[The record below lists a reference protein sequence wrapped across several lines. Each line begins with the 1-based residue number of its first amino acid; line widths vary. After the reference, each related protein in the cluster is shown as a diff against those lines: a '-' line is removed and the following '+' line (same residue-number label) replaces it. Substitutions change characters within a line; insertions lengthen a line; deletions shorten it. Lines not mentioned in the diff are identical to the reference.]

1 MGCSVLVASRAVN
14 ESVLRP
20 MRMIV
25 VFASI
30 YFTFITLAT
39 HSASKH
45 AAITASTIFTNL
57 LLICISGC
65 KDTTFFLM
73 FNV

>member
-1 MGCSVLVASRAVN
+1 MGCKVLATSSAVN

-45 AAITASTIFTNL
+45 TAITASTIFTIL
-57 LLICISGC
+57 LFICITWVQRYEKIC
-65 KDTTFFLM
+65 
-73 FNV
+73 